1 MIFITQLIYI
11 REEQEKQFNQ
21 FEDIAI
27 PVISKY
33 NGKLMLRIR
42 PNQDEVIGNP
52 ADIPYEIHIIR
63 FENKEDYNDFL
74 NDDERKKYLYLKEQ
88 SIKSSMIIK
97 GIQIT

>member
-63 FENKEDYNDFL
+63 FENEEDYNDFL